1 MKTNV
6 PKILHWVWFNFK
18 DPSVESDPPENRF
31 PFQESWIEHHPDWE
45 VKVWKDAD
53 ARMFLKEHYRWFLPI
68 YDSYPAGI
76 FRADAIRYFL
86 LYHFGGVYTD
96 WDVECHRSIE
106 PLICEPGVEFYA
118 FQEPNPGFSTCNGLM
133 AATPKSSFLK
143 AAIRNLKTAHR
154 AGFTDVIGTTGPGFL
169 TREFMSYSFVEELK
183 AYPTHFLFP
192 AGFQIRNALGDLK
205 VRESLVEE
213 AGSYFIHVWDTSWVW
228 DVEDD
233 RKKKKKFNR
242 RRLTLR

>member
-1 MKTNV
+1 
-6 PKILHWVWFNFK
+6 
-18 DPSVESDPPENRF
+18 
-31 PFQESWIEHHPDWE
+31 
-45 VKVWKDAD
+45 
-53 ARMFLKEHYRWFLPI
+53 
-68 YDSYPAGI
+68 
-76 FRADAIRYFL
+76 
-86 LYHFGGVYTD
+86 
-96 WDVECHRSIE
+96 
-106 PLICEPGVEFYA
+106 
-118 FQEPNPGFSTCNGLM
+118 M

-143 AAIRNLKTAHR
+143 AAIRNLKAAHR

-169 TREFMSYSFVEELK
+169 TREFTSYSFVEELK